1 MSTSQD
7 PSSAYLPEAT
17 PKAEFIEDVGKYLEN
32 QKAEDAIQALNE
44 NYRRLK
50 MVESRL
56 LQRRAYNLG
65 KLPELKK
72 TLGLVE
78 MLATKVEEDQKV
90 STCMHV
96 GAIDAMIRGWGCQ

>member
-1 MSTSQD
+1 MSTNPD
-7 PSSAYLPEAT
+7 PSNAYLPEAI
-17 PKAEFIEDVGKYLEN
+17 PKAEFIEDVGKYLEK
-32 QKAEDAIQALNE
+32 QKAEEAIQELNE

-56 LQRRAYNLG
+56 QQRRAYNLG

-78 MLATKVEEDQKV
+78 MLANRVDEDQKV
-90 STCMHV
+90 CV
-96 GAIDAMIRGWGCQ
+96 CIGD